1 MTRSIQRIRLTWQE
15 QQALIS
21 ALQEALMVALQ
32 NSRAGPWQAKIWL
45 FGSRTDPSKKGG
57 DIDLFVDIDTELEEE
72 SSWRRLMIR
81 KIHEKIGERRIDL
94 VIRTLTSPPSALYDL
109 ILEEGV
115 LLCKISPQSKLTT
128 S

>member
-115 LLCKISPQSKLTT
+115 LLCKISPQSKFTT